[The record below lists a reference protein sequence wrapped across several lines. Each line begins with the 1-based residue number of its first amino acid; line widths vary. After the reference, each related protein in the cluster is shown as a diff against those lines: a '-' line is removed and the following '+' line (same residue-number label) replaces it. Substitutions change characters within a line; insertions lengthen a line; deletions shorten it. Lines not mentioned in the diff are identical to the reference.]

1 MRPTAKFI
9 ALVATI
15 VALGGCS
22 YNVDMGPLE
31 GEIAKAKAGP
41 WGTCY
46 THIHA
51 AAEALN
57 EAEKGLAFLKSIN
70 GSYGQPYMDKAMA
83 NVNQAMEA
91 RNAANVACHTR
102 VAALE
107 AEMPGMKA
115 ALKDHEQRIAELENI
130 HAIMRGVTFHFGS
143 SQLTPPAK
151 TALNV
156 IANILLRNPANA
168 EIAGHAST
176 PGTAEM
182 NMRLSER
189 RANVVRN
196 YLMGLGIH
204 GGRLSAKGY
213 GETQPMVEDRSTE
226 GRRVN
231 QRVELNF

>member
-1 MRPTAKFI
+1 MKTI
-9 ALVATI
+9 ANVVA
-15 VALGGCS
+15 VAAAVVVLGGCS
-22 YNVDMGPLE
+22 YNVDTGPLE

-51 AAEALN
+51 AAEALD
-57 EAEKGLAFLKSIN
+57 EAEKGLAFIKRIN

-83 NVNQAMEA
+83 NVSKAMEA
-91 RNAANVACHTR
+91 RNAADVACHTR

-107 AEMPGMKA
+107 AEMPGIKA
-115 ALKDHEQRIAELENI
+115 ALDDHDKRISTLENA
-130 HAIMRGVTFHFGS
+130 HSLMQGVTFHTGS
-143 SQLTPPAK
+143 SKLTPPAK

-156 IANILLRNPANA
+156 IANILLRNPTNV

-176 PGTAEM
+176 PGTPEM
-182 NMRLSER
+182 NMRLSQR
-189 RANVVRN
+189 RASTVRS

-213 GETQPMVEDRSTE
+213 GETELLVEDRSSE
-226 GRRVN
+226 GRRAN
-231 QRVELNF
+231 QRVELKF